1 MNNELDIILET
12 TTKIFSKHITH
23 ELRQNIN
30 DNNISLINLWKDV
43 EEQGLTK
50 IIVKEQFEGSSLPFN
65 SILPVIQ
72 ISTMMGVPVPFTE
85 TIICNY
91 LFSELNISPPNGMI
105 TFAVETKNIKILNNK
120 VSGNLLS
127 IPYLNLTDQV
137 IFITDIDK
145 EKHLVFIKNKNGKM
159 EATKNFLSEPRYN
172 LTIQD
177 CEIINIKKLNNNI
190 NFNHLGAIIR
200 SAQMVG
206 AMEKIINLSIDY
218 CSQRIQFGRSLSKF
232 QAIQHQIAEMAVELA
247 ASNAALASLNNYNE
261 TIPKLEDIAILKIR
275 AGIAAGKLIAVSHQV
290 HGAMGFTKEYELA
303 YFTKNLNSWRN
314 DFGSE
319 AYWQELLGKS
329 FLENSNLNLWE
340 YLTNKSI

>member
-1 MNNELDIILET
+1 MNNEIDIILET
-12 TTKIFSKHITH
+12 TTKILSKHITH
-23 ELRQNIN
+23 NLRQNIN
-30 DNNISLINLWKDV
+30 DNNTSLINLWKDI

-72 ISTMMGVPVPFTE
+72 ISTMMGVPLPFTE

-105 TFAVETKNIKILNNK
+105 TFSVETKNIKISNNK
-120 VSGNLLS
+120 VSGDLLS

-177 CEIINIKKLNNNI
+177 CEIITIKKLNNNI
-190 NFNHLGAIIR
+190 DFNHLGAIIR

-206 AMEKIINLSIDY
+206 AMEKIINLSIIN
-218 CSQRIQFGRSLSKF
+218 Q
-232 QAIQHQIAEMAVELA
+232 
-247 ASNAALASLNNYNE
+247 
-261 TIPKLEDIAILKIR
+261 
-275 AGIAAGKLIAVSHQV
+275 
-290 HGAMGFTKEYELA
+290 
-303 YFTKNLNSWRN
+303 
-314 DFGSE
+314 
-319 AYWQELLGKS
+319 
-329 FLENSNLNLWE
+329 
-340 YLTNKSI
+340 